1 MAKIL
6 ITGASGFV
14 GSFLVREAIKRG
26 LETYAGIRASS
37 SKDLLPTE
45 GVRYCIIDFDDPK
58 SLESILLEH
67 QFDYII
73 HNAGVTRTHKN
84 SIYMKVNVDYSV
96 LLAELAI
103 KTIPTLKKYVYTSSI
118 ESHGSADPTLNG
130 VLDENTVPAPRTTY
144 GLSKLRAEEA
154 LKKIPN
160 LPLLIMRP
168 TAVFG
173 PGEKDFFLVFEMI
186 KKYRFTPISGSKNIK
201 YTFIYVKDLA
211 RVMLEA
217 TLSEYVNKSYFISD
231 GRIYKITQF
240 TDGISKALN
249 VKTFGFTIPF
259 PILSLIVTGTGI
271 LDKITGSKSLL
282 NDEQLAKMKA
292 RNWDCDIAPLVQD
305 FSFQPQYNIDQATKE
320 TALWYLEKGW
330 L

>member
-14 GSFLVREAIKRG
+14 GSFLVREAIDRG
-26 LETYAGIRASS
+26 LETYAGIRSSS
-37 SKDLLPTE
+37 SKELLPKE
-45 GVRYCIIDFDDPK
+45 GVKYCVINFDDP
-58 SLESILLEH
+58 SELEKILKEH

-96 LLAELAI
+96 LLAQLAI
-103 KTIPTLKKYVYTSSI
+103 KVIPDLKKFVYTSSI
-118 ESHGSADPTLNG
+118 ESHGSADPTPNG
-130 VLDENTVPAPRTTY
+130 VVDADTEPAPRTTY
-144 GLSKLRAEEA
+144 GLSKLRAEKA
-154 LKKIPN
+154 LKAISG

-173 PGEKDFFLVFEMI
+173 PGERDFFLVFEMI
-186 KKYRFTPISGSKNIK
+186 KKYRFTPVSGSKNIK

-217 TLSEYVNKSYFISD
+217 TVSEQVNKSYFISD
-231 GRIYKITQF
+231 GRLYKISQF
-240 TDGISKALN
+240 TDGIAKALK
-249 VKTFGFTIPF
+249 VSTFGFTIPF
-259 PILSLIVTGTGI
+259 PVLSVMVAGI
-271 LDKITGSKSLL
+271 GVFDKITGNKSLL

-292 RNWDCDIAPLVQD
+292 LNWDCDISPLVTD
-305 FSFQPQYNIDQATKE
+305 FNFQAQYNIEEATAE
-320 TALWYLEKGW
+320 TAQWYLEKGW

>member
-14 GSFLVREAIKRG
+14 GSFLVREAISRG

-45 GVRYCIIDFDDPK
+45 GVKHCVIDFDDPQG
-58 SLESILLEH
+58 LEDILLEH

-96 LLAELAI
+96 LLAELAV
-103 KTIPTLKKYVYTSSI
+103 KTTPSLKKFVYTSSI
-118 ESHGSADPTLNG
+118 ESHGSADPTLSG
-130 VLDENTVPAPRTTY
+130 VVDNNTAPKPRTTY
-144 GLSKLRAEEA
+144 GLSKLRAEKA
-154 LKKIPN
+154 LKEVAN

-173 PGEKDFFLVFEMI
+173 PGERDFFLVFEMI

-201 YTFIYVKDLA
+201 YTFIYVKDLV
-211 RVMLEA
+211 RVMLDA
-217 TLSEYVNKSYFISD
+217 TLSESVNTSYFISD

-240 TDGISKALN
+240 TDGIAKALK

-259 PILSLIVTGTGI
+259 PVLSLIVAGTGI
-271 LDKITGSKSLL
+271 FDKITGNKSLL

-292 RNWDCDIAPLVQD
+292 RNWDCDIAPLVND
-305 FSFQPQYNIDQATKE
+305 FGFQPQYNIEEATKE
-320 TALWYLEKGW
+320 TAQWYLEKGW